1 MSGHRAF
8 EPTRPMP
15 AVDPWA
21 SVDDTQPIPEL
32 ARPSGRRRIYG
43 RVYELFVQDQ
53 APDGSEYVGM
63 TTRTIHQRVHGPS
76 GHTCPADVARDP
88 WKAGILAGS
97 AGYRQLEVVYETGE
111 GERADDA
118 ALRRAEAFWI
128 ERLNPRRNDVRPV
141 RPRPGAAPRP
151 ARSAARPVPAK
162 RPARRPASRSGTIRT
177 VAFAVLA
184 LAFTLIFGRM
194 VSMMS
199 LPWPAAPFVV
209 GPMLGVGLAWRIVW
223 AVSRAGRALVRG
235 TPPPRRRRR
244 R

>member
-15 AVDPWA
+15 AVDPWP
-21 SVDDTQPIPEL
+21 SDDDTQPIPEP

-63 TTRTIHQRVHGPS
+63 TTRTIHQRVHGAS

-141 RPRPGAAPRP
+141 RPRPGVAPRP
-151 ARSAARPVPAK
+151 ARRPVRPTK
-162 RPARRPASRSGTIRT
+162 RPARRPVSRLAMVRT
-177 VAFAVLA
+177 VGFFLLA
-184 LAFTLIFGRM
+184 LGLTVASGRI
-194 VSMMS
+194 VSMME
-199 LPWPAAPFVV
+199 LPWPAAPFVA
-209 GPMLGVGLAWRIVW
+209 GPVIGAALSWRIVW
-223 AVSRAGRALVRG
+223 AVSSAGRALVRG